1 MYMLRAINSTEI
13 NKLWRFY
20 GSSATLARGTK
31 SLLSLNIY
39 CAFWAASFLASASAR
54 KRSSIAT
61 DRFFKAIAKKFQA

>member
-1 MYMLRAINSTEI
+1 MLSAINSTEI
-13 NKLWRFY
+13 NDLWHGY
-20 GSSATLARGTK
+20 DISATLATDAK

-61 DRFFKAIAKKFQA
+61 DRFLKGIAKKFQA